1 MAGRIDENKP
11 FKYKY
16 VHEGENQRDVSLL
29 ARCNL
34 TKVPA
39 LEMEQ
44 PEEQNRILI
53 TKEVISAVLEF
64 TEGKML
70 IHVVPRDLLVIHDWV
85 VV

>member
-1 MAGRIDENKP
+1 M
-11 FKYKY
+11 
-16 VHEGENQRDVSLL
+16 
-29 ARCNL
+29 
-34 TKVPA
+34 TKLPA

-70 IHVVPRDLLVIHDWV
+70 VHVVPRDLLVIHDWV